1 MTSTVIDGVMLAVI
15 DLMNDTQPFAPVTR
29 GALGA
34 GNSIVCEIGPTGAD
48 AVFMDKNSLI
58 PLDVTLNG
66 KHSDLETLSL
76 SLNTIFSALT
86 RAKQYPSG
94 NGWEIYDITVGT
106 LPQIIGRE
114 ENEGWIMAGSLDV
127 KFYWK
132 GD

>member
-66 KHSDLETLSL
+66 KHRRLKVVTDAMNRIHLR
-76 SLNTIFSALT
+76 LT
-86 RAKQYPSG
+86 RARTDPAGIGWQIVDIR
-94 NGWEIYDITVGT
+94 NGM
-106 LPQIIGRE
+106 LPEIIGRE
-114 ENEGWIMAGSLDV
+114 QNNDWLLASSLTV
-127 KFYWK
+127 LYHWK
-132 GD
+132 GE

>member
-1 MTSTVIDGVMLAVI
+1 
-15 DLMNDTQPFAPVTR
+15 
-29 GALGA
+29 
-34 GNSIVCEIGPTGAD
+34 
-48 AVFMDKNSLI
+48 
-58 PLDVTLNG
+58 
-66 KHSDLETLSL
+66 LETLSL
-76 SLNTIFSALT
+76 ALNTIFSALT